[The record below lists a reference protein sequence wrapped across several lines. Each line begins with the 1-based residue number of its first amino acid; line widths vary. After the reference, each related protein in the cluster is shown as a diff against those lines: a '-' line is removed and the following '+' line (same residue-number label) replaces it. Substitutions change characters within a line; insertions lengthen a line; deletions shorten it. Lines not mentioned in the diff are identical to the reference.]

1 MLKPKKR
8 LTKKEM
14 KQDTL
19 ISSYAKLTSIY
30 YENKK
35 YINYAIT
42 GIVVIIIAIVIYT
55 NNRRAN
61 NEKAATELGKIFSIY
76 DAGSSDPRQ
85 FQTAI
90 DGQPERGIMGLRA
103 IVDNYGSSASGEI
116 ARFYLANAYLNIGNY
131 DEALKHFKNYDADND
146 ILAASALAGIGT
158 CYETKGD
165 FGQAA
170 SRYEKAARNVADNS
184 AAPDYLM
191 NAARCY
197 GLDGDKEKAISL
209 LKRIKKEFPKSTA
222 ARDVDRYIAQFSS

>member
-1 MLKPKKR
+1 MLKPKKK

-19 ISSYAKLTSIY
+19 ITSYAKVTSFY

-42 GIVVIIIAIVIYT
+42 GLVVIVIAIIIYT

-61 NEKAATELGKIFSIY
+61 NEKAATELGKVFSIY
-76 DAGSSDPRQ
+76 DAGTSDPRQ
-85 FQTAI
+85 FQIAI

-103 IVDNYGSSASGEI
+103 IVDNYGSSPSGDV
-116 ARFYLANAYLNIGNY
+116 ARFYLANAYLNLGNY
-131 DEALKHFKNYDADND
+131 DGALKHFKSFDGDND
-146 ILAASALAGIGT
+146 MLAASAIAGIGT
-158 CYETKGD
+158 CYEAKGD
-165 FGQAA
+165 FEKAA
-170 SRYEKAARNVADNS
+170 SNYEKAARSVADKS
-184 AAPDYLM
+184 AAPDHLL

-197 GLDGDKEKAISL
+197 GLAGDKEKAISL
-209 LKRIKKEFPKSTA
+209 FKRIKKDFPKSSA